1 MDMMNWISDDGGRNF
16 ERLGETNKHVDNQAI
31 WIDPD
36 NNNHLLIGCDGG
48 LYETFDRGRTYDFF
62 QNLPLGQFYRVE
74 VDSLRPFYRVF
85 GGTQDNSS
93 FGGPSRTRTRRGSRN
108 ADWFLTQG
116 GDGFYSRIDPTD
128 PNIVYAES
136 QHAGLSR
143 FNLATGERV
152 SIRPEPAPG
161 EGALTWHW
169 DAPLIISPH
178 SPSRLYFAANRI
190 FRSDDRGGSWRT
202 ASPDLTKQIDRNRL
216 KVMGRVWGVDAVA
229 KNASTSVWGAV
240 VSLAES
246 PLQEGL
252 LFAGTDDGMIQISE
266 DGGDNWRAIPS
277 VGNEVPDT
285 TFVTDIQPSW
295 HDANTVYVAFD
306 NHKAGDYKPYI
317 AKSTDL
323 GRSWEVIQNNLPERG
338 TVYTILEDY
347 KDPNL
352 LFAGTEFGIYFSNN
366 GGENWHRIRGG
377 LPTIFVRDMVF
388 QTQHDD
394 LVIATFG
401 RGFYVLDDLE
411 MLRSLTPE
419 LLASDGGL
427 LPVIRTPLFVTS
439 NPDASWQGARFFTR
453 SNPTVGATFY
463 YYLKDAIRSQRDER
477 QRADRATA
485 RRGEDVFYPSW
496 DSLRTEDLEVAPQ
509 MILTVSDPEGRIVRR
524 LTGRTSSGV
533 TRVTWDL
540 RYPSSSP
547 IRSGGG
553 VGGFMGFG
561 GGSGSGPYVVP
572 GTYTVSLAKIVR
584 GEVTPVGEPQ
594 SFEVYLLDDVA
605 TPRSAEVLAFEQQA
619 ARLQRAV
626 LGANSAAGEAMTRI
640 GLLKRALDQTPNADP
655 QIRTDLMALENSLRD
670 VQWAMNGDP
679 TVRRRRQSTPPSL
692 TGRLRRFTGG
702 WGSLLHEVTGFHR
715 EQYDVVAGEFSG
727 ILARFRTLI
736 DTDLKRIED
745 AAEAA
750 GAPWTSG
757 RIPNWP

>member
-1 MDMMNWISDDGGRNF
+1 
-16 ERLGETNKHVDNQAI
+16 
-31 WIDPD
+31 
-36 NNNHLLIGCDGG
+36 
-48 LYETFDRGRTYDFF
+48 
-62 QNLPLGQFYRVE
+62 
-74 VDSLRPFYRVF
+74 
-85 GGTQDNSS
+85 
-93 FGGPSRTRTRRGSRN
+93 
-108 ADWFLTQG
+108 
-116 GDGFYSRIDPTD
+116 
-128 PNIVYAES
+128 
-136 QHAGLSR
+136 
-143 FNLATGERV
+143 
-152 SIRPEPAPG
+152 
-161 EGALTWHW
+161 
-169 DAPLIISPH
+169 LIISPH

-190 FRSDDRGGSWRT
+190 FRSDDRGSSWRT
-202 ASPDLTKQIDRNRL
+202 VSPDLTKQIDRNRL

-240 VSLAES
+240 VSLVES

-252 LFAGTDDGMIQISE
+252 LIAGTDDGMIQISE
-266 DGGDNWRAIPS
+266 DGGENWRAIPS
-277 VGNEVPDT
+277 VGNGIPDT
-285 TFVTDIQPSW
+285 TFVTDIQASW

-323 GRSWEVIQNNLPERG
+323 GQNWEVIQSDLPERG

-347 KDPNL
+347 KNPNL

-411 MLRSLTPE
+411 MLRALTPE

-427 LPVIRTPLFVTS
+427 LPVNRTPLFVAS
-439 NPDASWQGARFFTR
+439 NPDASWQGTRFFTR
-453 SNPTVGATFY
+453 ENPDIAANFY

-477 QRADRATA
+477 RRADQAAA

-496 DSLRTEDLEVAPQ
+496 DSLRTEDLEEAPQ
-509 MILTVSDPEGRIVRR
+509 MILTVTDPEGRIVRR

-533 TRVTWDL
+533 TKVTWDL
-540 RYPSSSP
+540 RYPSLSP
-547 IRSGGG
+547 ISSGGG
-553 VGGFMGFG
+553 AGGFAGFRG
-561 GGSGSGPYVVP
+561 GDGSGPYVVP
-572 GTYTVSLAKIVR
+572 GIYTVSLAKKVR

-605 TPRSAEVLAFEQQA
+605 RPRSAEVLAFEQQA
-619 ARLQRAV
+619 AQLARAV
-626 LGANSAAGEAMTRI
+626 LGANAAAGEAMSRI
-640 GLLKRALDQTPNADP
+640 GLLEQALDQAPNADP
-655 QIRTDLMALENSLRD
+655 QIRVDLAALKNSLREA
-670 VQWAMNGDP
+670 QWAMNGDP
-679 TVRRRRQSTPPSL
+679 TVGRRRESTPPSL

-702 WGSLLHEVTGFHR
+702 WGTLLHEVTGFHR
-715 EQYDVVAGEFSG
+715 EQYDIVAGEFGG
-727 ILARFRTLI
+727 ILARLRTLI
-736 DTDLKRIED
+736 ETDLKRIED